1 MVILFLWKL
10 KLTYNGIYLVINV
23 LVAQLCLSLCDPMDC
38 SLSGSSVHEIFL
50 TQGWN
55 LGHLHW
61 GQILY
66 SLSHQGSPF
75 VVSANANKSLLG
87 KKKKKEKNYYLFWYQ
102 LILHKVN
109 VELMQLYKPEFS
121 CKTVS
126 LFRSI
131 FHFLSKIT
139 RLIIFI
145 IVLPFFSN
153 ICNILHVSACF
164 NNLIPLT

>member
-1 MVILFLWKL
+1 M
-10 KLTYNGIYLVINV
+10 

-38 SLSGSSVHEIFL
+38 SPSSSSVHGIFL

-61 GQILY
+61 GQIPY

-75 VVSANANKSLLG
+75 VLSADANKSLLG
-87 KKKKKEKNYYLFWYQ
+87 KKKKEKNYYPFWYQ

-109 VELMQLYKPEFS
+109 VEIMQIYKYEFS

-126 LFRSI
+126 LFRSV

-139 RLIIFI
+139 SLIIFI

-153 ICNILHVSACF
+153 IYNILHVSACF